1 MYKTVELFSSD
12 KVKLLRNLAV
22 YVYKAFELRQSIH
35 NM

>member
-1 MYKTVELFSSD
+1 MFKTVETFSSD

-22 YVYKAFELRQSIH
+22 YVYNAFELRQCFQ